1 MAAPHVAGLVALLI
15 SANPSLAG
23 DVAAIEAILQ
33 ETAVSRT
40 TSQNCGSDTA
50 TSVPNNVYGYGRI
63 DALAY
68 LAAVY
73 PQGLSA
79 TFHHRIIR

>member
-23 DVAAIEAILQ
+23 DVDSIEAILQ
-33 ETAVSRT
+33 ETAVPRT
-40 TSQNCGSDTA
+40 TTQGCGSDTP

-63 DALAY
+63 DAFAY
-68 LAAVY
+68 ISQQFTHKVY
-73 PQGLSA
+73 LPLSI
-79 TFHHRIIR
+79 TE

>member
-23 DVAAIEAILQ
+23 DVDTIEAILQ
-33 ETAVSRT
+33 ATAVPRT
-40 TSQNCGSDTA
+40 TSQICGSDTP

-63 DALAY
+63 DAFTAILSQFPIKVY
-68 LAAVY
+68 L
-73 PQGLSA
+73 PLSI
-79 TFHHRIIR
+79 TE